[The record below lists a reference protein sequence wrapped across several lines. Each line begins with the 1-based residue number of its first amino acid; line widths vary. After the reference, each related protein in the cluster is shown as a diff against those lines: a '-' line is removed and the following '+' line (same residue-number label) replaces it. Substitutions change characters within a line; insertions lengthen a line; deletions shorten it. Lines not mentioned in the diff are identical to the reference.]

1 MPVQMRDVVVAGAG
15 PAGLSAALVLGRAR
29 RDVLLTDTGEPR
41 NAAVRAM
48 HGFLSRDGTDPAEL
62 RAVARDQLRQYASVE
77 IRNVAAEKARRQG
90 DHFEVTLSG
99 RTTVPTRRVV
109 LASGVADELPGI
121 DGLAGH
127 WGRGVFNCPYCDG
140 WEHRDQ
146 PLAVLGADI
155 VNVLLALNLVRWS
168 PDVILCT
175 NGGTVDADSQRLL
188 AARGVTVRADP
199 VRAVEGNST
208 GLERIVFAGGSL
220 LERRALFF
228 HAPTRQRSDLAA
240 QLGCAFLDDSSVQAG
255 DLGHT
260 SVPGSSPSAAWPA
273 GRRCPCPARWWWPAP
288 PKALSPRSPST
299 RSSCP
304 RPLPGDARAAFATTV
319 QRRGQ

>member
-1 MPVQMRDVVVAGAG
+1 MPAQVRDVVVVGAG
-15 PAGLSAALVLGRAR
+15 PAGLNAALVLGRAR

-77 IRNVAAEKARRQG
+77 IRPVAAETARRED
-90 DHFEVTLSG
+90 DHFEITLSG
-99 RTTVPTRRVV
+99 RATVPARRVV
-109 LASGVADELPGI
+109 LASGVVDELPDI

-146 PLAVLGADI
+146 PLAVLGADP

-168 PDVILCT
+168 PDVVLCA
-175 NGGTVDADSQRLL
+175 NGGTVDGDSLRLL
-188 AARGVTVRADP
+188 AARGVTVRAES
-199 VRAVEGNST
+199 VAAVEGNST
-208 GLERIVFAGGSL
+208 GLERIVFAGGPP
-220 LERRALFF
+220 LERRALFH

-240 QLGCAFLDDSSVQAG
+240 QLGCAFLDDGSVQVD

-260 SVPGSSPSAAWPA
+260 SVPGVFAVGDMARRPSMPVPGALVVIGAAEGA
-273 GRRCPCPARWWWPAP
+273 V
-288 PKALSPRSPST
+288 
-299 RSSCP
+299 
-304 RPLPGDARAAFATTV
+304 AAVAIDQEFLFETLA
-319 QRRGQ
+319 